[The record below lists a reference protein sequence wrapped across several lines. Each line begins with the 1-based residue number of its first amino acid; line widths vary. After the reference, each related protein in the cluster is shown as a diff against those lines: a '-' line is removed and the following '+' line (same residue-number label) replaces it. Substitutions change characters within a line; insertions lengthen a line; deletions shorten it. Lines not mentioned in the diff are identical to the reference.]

1 MAPGGSLR
9 GGNKNGE
16 RAGDRAARSI
26 ATAAGATI
34 LVALAG
40 VGIFLLARGLP
51 ALRAGEGD
59 LPDGA
64 TNFWQLAG
72 PLAFGSI
79 WAAALALLFAVPVA
93 VAVALFITMYAP
105 RRFAGPLGAIVDLL
119 AAIPSVVYGLWG
131 LMVFAPLTAGLYG
144 WLGDRVGWFPLFA
157 GKTSATGRTILTA
170 ALVLAIMVLPIIAS
184 VCREVFIQTPTL
196 SVEAALALG
205 ATRWEMIRM
214 AVFPFARSG
223 IVSGAMLGLGRALG
237 ETMAVAMV
245 LSPTPF
251 LMTFRLLNST
261 NPNTIAASI
270 AQNFPEAYGME
281 VNALIGLGLL
291 LFAITFAVNYL
302 ARRVVA
308 RAHPGG

>member
-1 MAPGGSLR
+1 L
-9 GGNKNGE
+9 
-16 RAGDRAARSI
+16 

-40 VGIFLLARGLP
+40 VGLFLLARGLP
-51 ALRAGEGD
+51 AVRAGQGD
-59 LPDGA
+59 LPEGA
-64 TNFWQLAG
+64 TSFWQLAG
-72 PLAFGSI
+72 PLAFGSV
-79 WAAALALLFAVPVA
+79 WAAALALLFAIPVA
-93 VAVALFITMYAP
+93 VAVALFISMYAP
-105 RRFAGPLGAIVDLL
+105 RRFAGPLGATVDVL

-131 LMVFAPLTAGLYG
+131 LMVFAPMTAGLYR
-144 WLGDRVGWFPLFA
+144 WLSDHMGWFPLFA
-157 GKTSATGRTILTA
+157 GKPSATGRTILTA
-170 ALVLAIMVLPIIAS
+170 ALVLAVMVLPIIAA
-184 VCREVFIQTPTL
+184 VCREVFLQTPAL

-205 ATRWEMIRM
+205 ATRWETIRL

-237 ETMAVAMV
+237 ETMAIAMV

-251 LMTFRLLNST
+251 LMSVRLLNNT

-281 VNALIGLGLL
+281 VNALIGLGLI
-291 LFAITFAVNYL
+291 LFVITFAVNYL

-308 RAHPGG
+308 RSQPGA